1 MKKQE
6 LLIELNDRGVPVH
19 SSWTVPELRSI
30 LVEQRELEKP
40 NEEDRMKGLSKLT
53 LEQLV
58 EEAKK
63 ENISIPAKPTRGL
76 MMRLLRE
83 SRHTPG
89 TTVVPFG
96 RYKGWMY
103 QEVPTGYLE
112 WAIRESKS
120 NPNAHEDLVRLASW
134 AGQELVRKNAT
145 KGYVKKPDLG
155 RDPEA
160 LAVVPPPSGGSSSD
174 TSWSKVTK
182 NTAERL
188 TRKAAEIPVPTD
200 IAEDIHE
207 TPEEL
212 ILSLEAQLAAL
223 KKKQAASP
231 KK

>member
-19 SSWTVPELRSI
+19 STWTVPELRSI

-40 NEEDRMKGLSKLT
+40 NEEDRMK
-53 LEQLV
+53 EQLV
-58 EEAKK
+58 EAAKK
-63 ENISIPAKPTRGL
+63 ENITIPAKPTRGL

-96 RYKGWMY
+96 
-103 QEVPTGYLE
+103 GYLD
-112 WAIRESKS
+112 WAVRESKS

-134 AGQELVRKNAT
+134 AGQEAVRKNAT

-160 LAVVPPPSGGSSSD
+160 LAVVPPPSGGSSSE
-174 TSWSKVTK
+174 TSWSKVSRGTP
-182 NTAERL
+182 ERL

-200 IAEDIHE
+200 IAEDANE
-207 TPEEL
+207 SPEEL
-212 ILSLEAQLAAL
+212 IQHLEAQLSAL
-223 KKKQAASP
+223 KKKQASTP